1 MNQNKWITLMK
12 TSKPYQ
18 LNLVKGKLLEN
29 AINSVIIN
37 KIDSSYLNFGEA
49 ELKVMESDFKRA
61 QDILNDV
68 KK

>member
-29 AINSVIIN
+29 AIKSVIIN